1 MQLDVAVLHT
11 KGSFVFLCHPC
22 QVQLDVALLHTKGW
36 FVFCATFD
44 MFEPDLLPIRCGAAF
59 VYMWDPYLRP
69 VALYIA
75 ACKKKQKK
83 IKKIKK

>member
-1 MQLDVAVLHT
+1 
-11 KGSFVFLCHPC
+11 
-22 QVQLDVALLHTKGW
+22 KGW